1 MAQAKRKPT
10 TSTPRK
16 PVLTKGIDK
25 RVKSKADLGPDAIVI
40 KACISYAQMLA
51 AHSAGFKADPDGDSK
66 YSQGAADRYFSRATA
81 ALGIAAEISAQTAE
95 GIQAK
100 ARIAPMVLDDSAP
113 HYLCETGEAFFRSFA
128 DDARKFLD
136 VVIEAERQAA
146 IAAATGKAVQS

>member
-1 MAQAKRKPT
+1 MTKANRQPT
-10 TSTPRK
+10 TR
-16 PVLTKGIDK
+16 G
-25 RVKSKADLGPDAIVI
+25 RSKANAKPKSDLGPDAIVI

-81 ALGIAAEISAQTAE
+81 ALGIAAEISAQTPE

-100 ARIAPMVLDDSAP
+100 ARIAPMVLDDSGP

-146 IAAATGKAVQS
+146 ITAATGKAVQS